1 MNPSH
6 KRAWT
11 AVELS
16 VPDIPRSRQRLTS
29 VEEDPQQTA
38 LNGGRGA
45 ANDSPE
51 NSSKS
56 STTPPGPIPLPQDL
70 DLVGITSRKST
81 ACPACRKQKTKC
93 IMENDMPPCKRCA
106 ERGLT
111 CSPNKT
117 VQDIMAEQARWNAR
131 MMEHINVLQT
141 ALNEARAALSLP
153 QISVMDGPAAAEKD
167 TRASQAE
174 TTEDDLNSNEENL
187 APDTLATAP
196 IRSLYEVT
204 KPSVSHERDHT
215 RFSGLVMEPDFI
227 TRGIITEAE
236 ADRFTKSYIGHLDH
250 FFYGHLQK
258 YSNLTEIRKTSTLLA
273 LTQCTVAALHDPN
286 GTEAYDKLSRELR
299 NVTSGLLFRT
309 RLGLE
314 DIKAFCMAS
323 YWLGDMTWILSAVVV
338 RKAIAMHYHTSHLNQ
353 PRTDREGFYRSQMW
367 LLIYL
372 ANEQISLL
380 RGAPTCGV
388 SRDFINCE
396 THLSSPYAG
405 EVDRRLISHIDL
417 LILLNRVRETY
428 GVDTLKPIP
437 FSLIPQLR
445 EYLLELERWGNKW
458 SGRLARNH
466 WLGSFPSQAVQL
478 HWRFAKFFLCT
489 LAYRGLNVESTTMTL
504 SRELEDI
511 AANAITT
518 ALSILQMLI
527 DSDELRAYLVGIP
540 HYFHTMFAFAAVFLL
555 KVATRYKQHVRV
567 DLDIVFGTNKKVLQ
581 IFQNCPCAKQH
592 LVNRIAQGLKEMIDR
607 CEKQIAAEQNRS
619 QTIMAGGR
627 MVPAHHPVGP
637 SSASANDSIGS
648 SNFSMMDAAPDIVP
662 QDMARWLDLENFDFL
677 SMSPPLWQTEFE
689 L

>member
-1 MNPSH
+1 
-6 KRAWT
+6 
-11 AVELS
+11 
-16 VPDIPRSRQRLTS
+16 
-29 VEEDPQQTA
+29 
-38 LNGGRGA
+38 
-45 ANDSPE
+45 
-51 NSSKS
+51 
-56 STTPPGPIPLPQDL
+56 
-70 DLVGITSRKST
+70 
-81 ACPACRKQKTKC
+81 
-93 IMENDMPPCKRCA
+93 
-106 ERGLT
+106 
-111 CSPNKT
+111 
-117 VQDIMAEQARWNAR
+117 
-131 MMEHINVLQT
+131 MMEQFNSLQT
-141 ALNEARAALSLP
+141 ALNEARTALSLP
-153 QISVMDGPAAAEKD
+153 QLVVTDTPSAAEKEPK
-167 TRASQAE
+167 APAAAE
-174 TTEDDLNSNEENL
+174 TTEDDLNSSEDSL

-204 KPSVSHERDHT
+204 KPSVSHERDQT
-215 RFSGLVMEPDFI
+215 RFSGLILEPDFI
-227 TRGIITEAE
+227 SRGIVSETEA
-236 ADRFTKSYIGHLDH
+236 DHLTRSYISHLDH

-258 YSNLTEIRKTSTLLA
+258 YSSLHEIRKTSTLLA

-286 GTEAYDKLSRELR
+286 GSEAYDKLSQELR
-299 NVTSGLLFRT
+299 SVTSTLLFRT

-323 YWLGDMTWILSAVVV
+323 YWLGDMTWILSSLVA

-353 PRTDREGFYRSQMW
+353 PHTDQEGFCRSQMW

-396 THLSSPYAG
+396 AHLSSPYAS
-405 EVDRRLISHIDL
+405 EIDRRLISHIDL
-417 LILLNRVRETY
+417 LLLFNRVRETY
-428 GVDTLKPIP
+428 GVDTSKPIA

-445 EYLLELERWGNKW
+445 EYLLELEHWGNKW

-504 SRELEDI
+504 SRDLENI

-540 HYFHTMFAFAAVFLL
+540 HYFHTMFAFASVFLL

-567 DLDIVFGTNKKVLQ
+567 DLNVVFGTSKKVLE
-581 IFQNCPCAKQH
+581 IFQNCPCANQH
-592 LVNRIAQGLKEMIDR
+592 LVHRIAQGLKEMIDR
-607 CEKQIAAEQNRS
+607 CEKQIAAEQDRS
-619 QTIMAGGR
+619 RTRTVLAGGKL
-627 MVPAHHPVGP
+627 MPAHHPVALSTHNTVNVSGYP
-637 SSASANDSIGS
+637 MIDPV
-648 SNFSMMDAAPDIVP
+648 PDVVP
-662 QDMARWLDLENFDFL
+662 HDMARWLDLENFDFL
-677 SMSPPLWQTEFE
+677 AMSPPLWKTEFE

>member
-1 MNPSH
+1 MTEQFN
-6 KRAWT
+6 
-11 AVELS
+11 
-16 VPDIPRSRQRLTS
+16 RL
-29 VEEDPQQTA
+29 
-38 LNGGRGA
+38 
-45 ANDSPE
+45 
-51 NSSKS
+51 
-56 STTPPGPIPLPQDL
+56 
-70 DLVGITSRKST
+70 
-81 ACPACRKQKTKC
+81 
-93 IMENDMPPCKRCA
+93 
-106 ERGLT
+106 
-111 CSPNKT
+111 
-117 VQDIMAEQARWNAR
+117 QA
-131 MMEHINVLQT
+131 

-153 QISVMDGPAAAEKD
+153 QLTISNTPVVTEKEPRAPAAPEA
-167 TRASQAE
+167 A
-174 TTEDDLNSNEENL
+174 EDDLNSSEDSL

-204 KPSVSHERDHT
+204 KPSVSHERDQA
-215 RFSGLVMEPDFI
+215 RFSGLILEPDFI
-227 TRGIITEAE
+227 SRGIISEAE
-236 ADRFTKSYIGHLDH
+236 ADRLTQSYISHLDH

-258 YSNLTEIRKTSTLLA
+258 YSNLHELRRTSTLLA

-286 GTEAYDKLSRELR
+286 GSEAYDKLSRELR
-299 NVTSGLLFRT
+299 SVTSTLLFRT

-353 PRTDREGFYRSQMW
+353 PRTDREGFCRSQMW

-405 EVDRRLISHIDL
+405 EIDRRLISHIDL
-417 LILLNRVRETY
+417 LLLLNRVRETY
-428 GVDTLKPIP
+428 GVDTSKPIP
-437 FSLIPQLR
+437 LSSIPQLR
-445 EYLLELERWGNKW
+445 EYFLELEDWGNKW
-458 SGRLARNH
+458 SGRLAKNH

-478 HWRFAKFFLCT
+478 HWRFANFFLCT
-489 LAYRGLNVESTTMTL
+489 LAYRGLNVESSTMTL

-511 AANAITT
+511 ATNAITT

-527 DSDELRAYLVGIP
+527 DSDELHAYLVGIP

-567 DLDIVFGTNKKVLQ
+567 DLNVVFGTNKRVLE

-592 LVNRIAQGLKEMIDR
+592 LVHRIAQGLKEMIDR

-619 QTIMAGGR
+619 RTVMAGGKL
-627 MVPAHHPVGP
+627 MSAHHPVALSTP
-637 SSASANDSIGS
+637 DTVSATGFPDLDSV
-648 SNFSMMDAAPDIVP
+648 PDIVP

-677 SMSPPLWQTEFE
+677 SMSPPLWKTEFE

>member
-1 MNPSH
+1 MTEQFN
-6 KRAWT
+6 
-11 AVELS
+11 
-16 VPDIPRSRQRLTS
+16 RL
-29 VEEDPQQTA
+29 
-38 LNGGRGA
+38 
-45 ANDSPE
+45 
-51 NSSKS
+51 
-56 STTPPGPIPLPQDL
+56 
-70 DLVGITSRKST
+70 
-81 ACPACRKQKTKC
+81 
-93 IMENDMPPCKRCA
+93 
-106 ERGLT
+106 
-111 CSPNKT
+111 
-117 VQDIMAEQARWNAR
+117 QA
-131 MMEHINVLQT
+131 

-153 QISVMDGPAAAEKD
+153 LLSIAHAPVVAEKEPK
-167 TRASQAE
+167 APVAPE
-174 TTEDDLNSNEENL
+174 TAEDDLNSSEESL

-204 KPSVSHERDHT
+204 KPSVSHERDQT
-215 RFSGLVMEPDFI
+215 RFSGLILEPDFI
-227 TRGIITEAE
+227 SRGIISESE
-236 ADRFTKSYIGHLDH
+236 ADHLTKSYISHLDH

-258 YSNLTEIRKTSTLLA
+258 YSNLHELRKTSTLLA

-286 GTEAYDKLSRELR
+286 GSEAYDKLSRELR
-299 NVTSGLLFRT
+299 SVTSTLLFRT

-353 PRTDREGFYRSQMW
+353 PRTDQEGFCRSQMW

-405 EVDRRLISHIDL
+405 EIDRRLISHIDL
-417 LILLNRVRETY
+417 LLLLNRVRETY
-428 GVDTLKPIP
+428 GVDTSKPIP
-437 FSLIPQLR
+437 FSSIPQLR
-445 EYLLELERWGNKW
+445 EYFQELESWGNKW
-458 SGRLARNH
+458 SGRLAKNH

-478 HWRFAKFFLCT
+478 HWRFANFFLCT
-489 LAYRGLNVESTTMTL
+489 LAYRGLNVESSTMTL
-504 SRELEDI
+504 SPELEDV

-555 KVATRYKQHVRV
+555 KVATRYKQHVQV
-567 DLDIVFGTNKKVLQ
+567 DLSVVFGTNKRVLE

-592 LVNRIAQGLKEMIDR
+592 LVHRIAQGLKEMIDR
-607 CEKQIAAEQNRS
+607 CEKQIASEQNRS
-619 QTIMAGGR
+619 RTVMAGGKL
-627 MVPAHHPVGP
+627 MSAHHPVALSMP
-637 SSASANDSIGS
+637 DTVSAAGFPPLDSV
-648 SNFSMMDAAPDIVP
+648 PDIVP

-677 SMSPPLWQTEFE
+677 SMSPPLWKTEFE

>member
-1 MNPSH
+1 
-6 KRAWT
+6 
-11 AVELS
+11 
-16 VPDIPRSRQRLTS
+16 
-29 VEEDPQQTA
+29 
-38 LNGGRGA
+38 
-45 ANDSPE
+45 
-51 NSSKS
+51 
-56 STTPPGPIPLPQDL
+56 
-70 DLVGITSRKST
+70 
-81 ACPACRKQKTKC
+81 
-93 IMENDMPPCKRCA
+93 MPPCKRCA

-131 MMEHINVLQT
+131 MTEQFDRLQT

-153 QISVMDGPAAAEKD
+153 HLPRLTIPDAPVAAGKDPKPPAAP
-167 TRASQAE
+167 E
-174 TTEDDLNSNEENL
+174 TAEDDLNSSEDSL
-187 APDTLATAP
+187 AAPDTLATAP

-204 KPSVSHERDHT
+204 KPSVSISHEQDQA
-215 RFSGLVMEPDFI
+215 RFSGLILEPDFI
-227 TRGIITEAE
+227 SRGIVSEAE
-236 ADRFTKSYIGHLDH
+236 ADRLTKSYISHLDH

-258 YSNLTEIRKTSTLLA
+258 YSSLHELRKTSTLLA

-286 GTEAYDKLSRELR
+286 GSEAYDRLSRELR
-299 NVTSGLLFRT
+299 NVTSTLLFRT

-314 DIKAFCMAS
+314 DIKALCMAS
-323 YWLGDMTWILSAVVV
+323 YWLGDMTWILSALVV
-338 RKAIAMHYHTSHLNQ
+338 RKAIAMHYHTSHMNQ
-353 PRTDREGFYRSQMW
+353 PRTDREGFCRSQMW

-405 EVDRRLISHIDL
+405 EIDRRLISHIDL
-417 LILLNRVRETY
+417 LLLMNRVRETY
-428 GVDTLKPIP
+428 GVDTSKPIP
-437 FSLIPQLR
+437 FSSIPQLR
-445 EYLLELERWGNKW
+445 EYFLELEGWGNKW
-458 SGRLARNH
+458 SGRLAKNH

-478 HWRFAKFFLCT
+478 HWRFANFFLCT
-489 LAYRGLNVESTTMTL
+489 LAYRGLNVESTTITL

-511 AANAITT
+511 ATNAITT

-567 DLDIVFGTNKKVLQ
+567 DLNVVFGTNKTVLE

-592 LVNRIAQGLKEMIDR
+592 LVHRIAQGLKEMIDR

-619 QTIMAGGR
+619 RTVLAGGKL
-627 MVPAHHPVGP
+627 MSAHHPVALSTPDTDTVTVGSTTGFP
-637 SSASANDSIGS
+637 ELDSV
-648 SNFSMMDAAPDIVP
+648 PDIVP

-677 SMSPPLWQTEFE
+677 SMSPPLWKTEFE